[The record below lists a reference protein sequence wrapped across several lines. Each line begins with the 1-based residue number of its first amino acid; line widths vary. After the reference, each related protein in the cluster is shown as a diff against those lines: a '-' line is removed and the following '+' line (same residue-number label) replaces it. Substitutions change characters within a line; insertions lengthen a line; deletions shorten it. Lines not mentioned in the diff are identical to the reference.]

1 MEPQIVKLLAELEV
15 QVIAEEESFARLMQ
29 QKPLTELT
37 LAEQESM
44 SKMMLAIG
52 PETGKFL
59 NLLLKTQG
67 GKHILELG
75 TSFGY
80 STIYLAEAA
89 RANGGRVTSLDYDLA
104 KQAQASA
111 YIQQVGLQEVVDF
124 KLGDAMELLD
134 VLPGP
139 WDFVLLDVWKHLY
152 IPCFDRVYEKLA
164 PGAIVIAEDIIFPPE
179 FRQGMQA
186 YQDYVRA
193 KPDLDSVEVGVG
205 HGLEVTRKHQAALP
219 N

>member
-1 MEPQIVKLLAELEV
+1 
-15 QVIAEEESFARLMQ
+15 MQ

-37 LAEQESM
+37 LEEQESLSQRM
-44 SKMMLAIG
+44 NAIG

-67 GKHILELG
+67 GQRILELG

-89 RANGGRVTSLDYDLA
+89 RANGGQVTTLEYDIA

-111 YIQQVGLQEVVDF
+111 YIHQSGLQAVVDF
-124 KLGDAMELLD
+124 KLGDATKLLD

-152 IPCFDRVYEKLA
+152 LPCFDRVYEKLA
-164 PGAIVIAEDIIFPPE
+164 PGAIVIADNTIFPPE

-193 KPDLDSVEVGVG
+193 KPDLDSVEVGIG
-205 HGLEVTRKHQAALP
+205 HGLEVTRKH
-219 N
+219 